1 MKSIKHV
8 WSVLC
13 KHSIID
19 NETNNINLEEVLE
32 RLQVD
37 VGIDPKNP
45 KALPEKVTIPFGF
58 EIVTLWAR
66 KNFEDKNER
75 KVDVKIEIIDPSGK
89 KISEMINNF
98 VLAPNFRRMRG
109 RARSGNIVLTT
120 SGLYM
125 FKISGKEFGEKDFEI
140 EAELPL
146 EVEILKKNVGNKVI
160 N

>member
-1 MKSIKHV
+1 MKAVKHI

-37 VGIDPKNP
+37 VGVDPKTP
-45 KALPEKVTIPFGF
+45 KALPERVTIPFGF

-66 KNFEDKNER
+66 KNFEDKDER
-75 KVDVKIEIIDPSGK
+75 KVDVRIEIIDPSGK
-89 KISEMINNF
+89 KISEIVNSF
-98 VLAPNFRRMRG
+98 VLTPNFRRMRG
-109 RARSGNIVLTT
+109 RARSGNIILTT
-120 SGLYM
+120 SGLYI
-125 FKISGKEFGEKDFEI
+125 FKVSGKEFGEKDFDVV
-140 EAELPL
+140 AELPL
-146 EVEILKKNVGNKVI
+146 EVEILKKIVESKVA